1 VSDEPEDFDDVKL
14 QIDGM
19 RMMDEARKRCGRL
32 LADLVFENAALDT
45 TVSVAK
51 ARIRELES
59 QNRAL
64 QAALASG
71 G

>member
-1 VSDEPEDFDDVKL
+1 MSDEPEDDVTL

-19 RMMDEARKRCGRL
+19 RMMDQARKRTGRL

-45 TVSVAK
+45 TVTAAK

-59 QNRAL
+59 QNKAL
-64 QAALASG
+64 QAALGKAG
-71 G
+71 

>member
-1 VSDEPEDFDDVKL
+1 MNDETEDDVKL

-45 TVSVAK
+45 TVSAAK

-59 QNRAL
+59 QNKAL
-64 QAALASG
+64 QVALGSAG
-71 G
+71 